1 MLEGKALV
9 VAIMM
14 LTAAPIAATDSGQ
27 IFIADVRDSFEDM
40 IAGSEPLPAAEDPK
54 RDEVFDDA
62 LEKCL
67 TLEEW
72 EKFDLESKEDYAKD
86 EVKESESK
94 KETAKKEDRS
104 RNDDGVD
111 NDCLLESEYRQ
122 IVESTKVSSP
132 EEDSCYY
139 LEDVKEEMVHDKKDW
154 DREDKEDWDKE
165 DTWSEEFEVLLEA
178 CEEGD
183 EESCDELAAIREDRE
198 KDREEESD
206 EDREREDEEE
216 SEEREEGSRSGD
228 ETESEEESEDDSEKD
243 EFDEELMAEMEELK
257 IACEDGDDESCQ
269 ELRVMMTELMEE
281 KNDDIQL
288 IIGDDGVVY
297 YEDKDRKGWD
307 NEGKDWDEACLT
319 TEEWKEVF
327 EKRNDRNKKDFDM
340 SEIIMSLSS
349 MDDEEVSEIKE
360 KLEMSDEEW
369 DAMMVKLESRNMT
382 EEDWDMIMEKMRVL
396 WEDEREDDRK
406 EKGPH
411 RDAIV
416 REMLAD
422 FEAACEEGNE
432 EACEDL
438 EVMLSE
444 LEERE
449 GGCDKEREEE
459 DESNEEE
466 DREDESEEDDSN
478 EDESEE

>member
-1 MLEGKALV
+1 
-9 VAIMM
+9 
-14 LTAAPIAATDSGQ
+14 
-27 IFIADVRDSFEDM
+27 
-40 IAGSEPLPAAEDPK
+40 
-54 RDEVFDDA
+54 
-62 LEKCL
+62 
-67 TLEEW
+67 
-72 EKFDLESKEDYAKD
+72 
-86 EVKESESK
+86 
-94 KETAKKEDRS
+94 
-104 RNDDGVD
+104 
-111 NDCLLESEYRQ
+111 
-122 IVESTKVSSP
+122 
-132 EEDSCYY
+132 
-139 LEDVKEEMVHDKKDW
+139 
-154 DREDKEDWDKE
+154 
-165 DTWSEEFEVLLEA
+165 
-178 CEEGD
+178 
-183 EESCDELAAIREDRE
+183 
-198 KDREEESD
+198 
-206 EDREREDEEE
+206 
-216 SEEREEGSRSGD
+216 
-228 ETESEEESEDDSEKD
+228 
-243 EFDEELMAEMEELK
+243 
-257 IACEDGDDESCQ
+257 
-269 ELRVMMTELMEE
+269 MEE

-360 KLEMSDEEW
+360 KLEMSDDEW